1 MGVSRRQLLVGTA
14 AIAGGGLVLTW
25 LRTDPASAPL
35 MADNP
40 GLNPNAWL
48 QIRPDGAIILQV
60 DKIEMG
66 QGVTT
71 GYVTLLAEELDVAP
85 EQITTQIAP
94 IHPLFQDPAQMTGE
108 SRSMAVRWQP
118 IRETGARARQMLLA
132 AAASRWQKDVATL
145 ATNGAGA
152 VVDAQ
157 GAALA
162 YGELATEAAALPGP
176 VDVVLRAP
184 EQYRWIGRD
193 VPRPDV
199 RAKVTGTAVYGI
211 DTRLPGLKVA
221 VIRRPPQLQA
231 VLRRHDA
238 ALARGMPGVVAV
250 FPVHSGIAVVAD
262 DYWQASQA
270 AAALEAEWEPG
281 PLAGV
286 SSASIRTEQGR
297 QLDVQAGHRIR
308 DDGAADEAF
317 GTAARVLEAEYW
329 VPYLAHAPME
339 TMNATVWFR
348 EGRCEAWVPTQAPD
362 VARQAICEVSG
373 LSRAAVTV
381 HATLVGGGF
390 GRRAIAD
397 YVTEAAEIARRV
409 PGPVQLVWSREDE
422 LRHGFF
428 REATLHRLRAGLDSS
443 GQPVAWQH
451 RLIAASLNGLV
462 LPMTTALFAPEW
474 LPKPVVQ
481 GFNAGAVAV
490 FDRLVG
496 SVAAREGAIRMP
508 YAVPNVQVDLA
519 EWNPGVPIS
528 IWRSVGH
535 SYTCFVIESFID
547 ELAAAAGED
556 PAAFRQRY
564 LQDSPRHLVV
574 LALVL
579 EKSGWG
585 TKPPPGRRRGL
596 AIQEAF
602 GSVVAEVA
610 EVSVNREGVIRVHR
624 VTCAVDCGTA
634 INPDIVRQQM
644 EGGIL
649 FGLTAALY
657 GEITLEDGA
666 VRESNFHDY
675 RLLRLA
681 DAPDIDVHIVPSTEP
696 PTGVGEPGVPPI
708 APAVANA
715 VFAAT
720 GQRLR
725 TLPLKVRNGDMPNL
739 GNGDMPNFPS

>member
-1 MGVSRRQLLVGTA
+1 MGVSRRQLVAGTA
-14 AIAGGGLVLTW
+14 AIAGGGLLLSW
-25 LRTDPASAPL
+25 LRPDPASAPL
-35 MADNP
+35 TAEAA

-48 QIRPDGAIILQV
+48 QIRPDGAIILQI

-71 GYVTLLAEELDVAP
+71 GYVTLLAEELDVLP
-85 EQITTQIAP
+85 DQITTQIAP
-94 IHPLFQDPAQMTGE
+94 VHPLFQDPAQLTGD
-108 SRSMAVRWQP
+108 SRSMALRWIP

-132 AAASRWQKDVATL
+132 AAAGRWQTDIATL

-157 GAALA
+157 GNALA
-162 YGELATEAAALPGP
+162 YGELATEAAALPVP
-176 VDVVLRAP
+176 DKVVLRAP
-184 EQYRWIGRD
+184 EQYRWIGRS
-193 VPRPDV
+193 VPRRDV
-199 RAKVTGTAVYGI
+199 RAKVLGKAIYGI
-211 DTRLPGLKVA
+211 DTQLPDLKVA
-221 VIRRPPQLQA
+221 VVRRPPQLQA
-231 VLRRHDA
+231 VLRRYDA
-238 ALARGMPGVVAV
+238 TVARGMPGIAAV
-250 FPVHSGIAVVAD
+250 LPIHSGLAVVAD
-262 DYWQASQA
+262 NSWQALKAVA
-270 AAALEAEWEPG
+270 AIEVEWEPG
-281 PLAGV
+281 PLTGV

-297 QLDVQAGHRIR
+297 QLDVQAGHRVR

-317 GTAARVLEAEYW
+317 ATAARVLEAEYW

-339 TMNATVWFR
+339 TMNATLWFR
-348 EGRCEAWVPTQAPD
+348 DGTCEAWVPTQSPD
-362 VARQAICEVSG
+362 VARQMICEVSG
-373 LSRAAVTV
+373 LPRAAVTV
-381 HATLVGGGF
+381 HATMVGGGF
-390 GRRAIAD
+390 GRRAIED

-409 PGPVQLVWSREDE
+409 PGPVKLVWTREDE
-422 LRHGFF
+422 LRQGFF
-428 REATLHRLRAGLDSS
+428 REATLHRLRAGLDAA
-443 GQPVAWQH
+443 GQPVVWQH

-462 LPMTTALFAPEW
+462 LPIMTSLFAPEW
-474 LPKPVVQ
+474 LPKLVVK
-481 GFNAGAVAV
+481 GFTDTSVAV
-490 FDRLVG
+490 LDRLVG
-496 SVAAREGAIRMP
+496 SFAAREGAIRMP
-508 YAVPNVQVDLA
+508 YALPNVQVDLA

-547 ELAAAAGED
+547 ELAFAAGED
-556 PAAFRQRY
+556 PAAFRQRH
-564 LQDSPRHLVV
+564 LRDSPRHLVV

-585 TKPPPGRRRGL
+585 TKAPPGRRRGL
-596 AIQEAF
+596 AIQESF

-610 EVSVNREGVIRVHR
+610 EVSVSREGTIRVHR

-649 FGLTAALY
+649 FGLSAALY
-657 GEITLEDGA
+657 GEITIEDGA

-681 DAPDIDVHIVPSTEP
+681 DSPDIDVHIVSSNEP
-696 PTGVGEPGVPPI
+696 PSGVGEPGVPPI

-725 TLPLKVRNGDMPNL
+725 TLPLKLL
-739 GNGDMPNFPS
+739 GNGDMPNFLS